1 MREEWID
8 QGDKIVRKKTHDLDH
23 AFDEVRLRREAPDMP
38 LSDSW
43 HVASVPSWVVTEW
56 LKEAGVAWDD
66 PAAKDV
72 LRKKL
77 LSGDVGKFRVHGGT
91 F

>member
-23 AFDEVRLRREAPDMP
+23 AFDEVRLRREAP
-38 LSDSW
+38 
-43 HVASVPSWVVTEW
+43 WVVTEW

-77 LSGDVGKFRVHGGT
+77 MSGDVGKFRVHGGT